1 MEQNPESALAWQFI
15 ESTGTHLFL
24 TGKAGTGKT
33 TFLRKLKQESPK
45 RMVVVAPTGIA
56 AINAGGVT
64 IHSFFQIPFAPY
76 VPESSFSTN
85 GKASYRF
92 RFGKEKIN
100 IIRSMDLLVIDE
112 ISTQANIDDCVDP
125 GVGFKITFED
135 LLVFDASTVRG
146 DNDCKTHSGIPSSI
160 IQKLRCSWSPKGDG
174 SIVASVAHPLTSV
187 HVRVFPLF
195 CCIFCLS
202 EHAHFC
208 AQGHKSTQNTPTM
221 W

>member
-1 MEQNPESALAWQFI
+1 MEQNSELALAWQFI
-15 ESTGTHLFL
+15 ENTGTHLFL

-85 GKASYRF
+85 ATYRF

-112 ISTQANIDDCVDP
+112 VSMVTGEMKKRYGFIYVDRDNE
-125 GVGFKITFED
+125 GSGTLKRLKKDSFYWYKKVI
-135 LLVFDASTVRG
+135 ASNG
-146 DNDCKTHSGIPSSI
+146 EN
-160 IQKLRCSWSPKGDG
+160 L
-174 SIVASVAHPLTSV
+174 
-187 HVRVFPLF
+187 
-195 CCIFCLS
+195 
-202 EHAHFC
+202 
-208 AQGHKSTQNTPTM
+208 
-221 W
+221 